1 MRSCIEYELQFLRSN
16 IFERCIQCGRQNFK
30 IWNGE
35 SPYLLFYY
43 VKFKRKLRYIL
54 YQNIN
59 RIIYCKHKSSWHNA
73 VVPKKLSIELF
84 FVECKVTIPMVHVFC
99 FINFYSMSEAQNK
112 ETCVHQYI
120 QCYLWGSGDS
130 WWGGV
135 LALPPPESG
144 EWLLM

>member
-1 MRSCIEYELQFLRSN
+1 MRSCIEYELQFLRPN
-16 IFERCIQCGRQNFK
+16 IFERCIQCGRQDFK

-43 VKFKRKLRYIL
+43 VKLTKNWDISFVKISIELFTANTK
-54 YQNIN
+54 
-59 RIIYCKHKSSWHNA
+59 A
-73 VVPKKLSIELF
+73 VVPKKLIIELF
-84 FVECKVTIPMVHVFC
+84 FVECKVTIPMVFC
-99 FINFYSMSEAQNK
+99 FINFYSMSEAQDK
-112 ETCVHQYI
+112 ETCVHQYL
-120 QCYLWGSGDS
+120 QCYLWGSGDL